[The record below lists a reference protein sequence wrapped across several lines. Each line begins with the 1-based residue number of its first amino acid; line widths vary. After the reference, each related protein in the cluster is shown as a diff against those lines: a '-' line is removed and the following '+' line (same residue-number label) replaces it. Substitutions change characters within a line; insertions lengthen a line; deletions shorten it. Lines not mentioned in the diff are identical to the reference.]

1 MMGRRF
7 KPGAGADAGRRR
19 GAVPGISVVL
29 VMALVATACSSS
41 KKAASSATSGPATSA
56 AGSASTTGSSAA
68 ASGGDLVVGGSVYA
82 ADFPDTDTGFQ
93 ARINRFNTSGGLNG
107 RKIKFVGAKDDG
119 GSSAT
124 NQSSVQSLILNDHI
138 IALAPVVST
147 AFQPASSDFAVQ
159 NHVPFFSWSFL
170 PNECNS
176 PWSYG
181 FNGCLVGTKVLNSS
195 LTDPVSALL
204 GDPKSIRL
212 AIQQN
217 DNPSGLVSQ
226 GLFSKLIEL
235 RGGQTVYSQANM
247 PTTGTVDYTPYVQAI
262 LKAKPNL
269 ILLGPLF
276 AQTIGLASALKAA
289 GYKGAIQDYQ
299 TYVPGLLAKQPTVA
313 AALQGEYIDSQIPP
327 QESET
332 PAIKQMEADLTAIGK
347 PTTLSLGDQVGYWI
361 GDLLI
366 EMLQATAKAG
376 RPLTGDGL
384 QQTANSGTFTY
395 TPPLEGGVGPVKFP
409 ESESVPVPCAAL
421 VQVAGAQYKVTTP
434 FKCYEN
440 LPSS

>member
-1 MMGRRF
+1 MIIRRF
-7 KPGAGADAGRRR
+7 ETSAGALSKRRR
-19 GAVPGISVVL
+19 GTRATVSAVLAV
-29 VMALVATACSSS
+29 ALVATACSSS
-41 KKAASSATSGPATSA
+41 KKAASVATSKPGTTAAAT
-56 AGSASTTGSSAA
+56 GSTTASTAA
-68 ASGGDLVVGGSVYA
+68 ASGGDLIIGGSTYS
-82 ADFPDTDTGFQ
+82 ADFTDTDTGFL
-93 ARINRFNTSGGLNG
+93 ARITRFNASGGING

-124 NQSSVQSLILNDHI
+124 NQTQVQSLILNDHVM
-138 IALAPVVST
+138 ALAPVVTT
-147 AFQPASSDFAVQ
+147 AFQPASSDFAIQ

-181 FNGCLVGTKVLNSS
+181 FNGCLVGSKVLNSS
-195 LTDPVSALL
+195 LTDPVSTLL

-217 DNPSGLVSQ
+217 DNPSGLTSQ
-226 GLFSKLIEL
+226 ALFSKLIAL
-235 RGGQTVYSQANM
+235 RGGQTVYQQANM

-262 LKAKPNL
+262 LKTKPNL
-269 ILLGPLF
+269 IILGPLF
-276 AQTIGLASALKAA
+276 AQNIALSAALKAA

-299 TYVPGLLAKQPTVA
+299 TYVPGLLAKQPSVA
-313 AALQGEYIDSQIPP
+313 AALEGEYIDSQIPP
-327 QESET
+327 QEAET

-361 GDLLI
+361 ADLLI

-409 ESESVPVPCAAL
+409 DAESAPVPCAAL
-421 VQVAGAQYKVTTP
+421 VQVAGAQYKVVVP